1 MRAGLH
7 IHTPELA
14 VTAVPDIAGDG
25 WRRFMSKR
33 VTRWVGAVLGIVVV
47 SVGAI
52 AAAAA
57 AEQAPVDR
65 PQPLLN
71 RGESSLS
78 ELDTRVGDRQQLRKY
93 FLEDWR
99 DRLRR

>member
-1 MRAGLH
+1 
-7 IHTPELA
+7 
-14 VTAVPDIAGDG
+14 
-25 WRRFMSKR
+25 MSRR
-33 VTRWVGAVLGIVVV
+33 VTRWVRAALGIVVV

-71 RGESSLS
+71 RGESSIS
-78 ELDTRVGDRQQLRKY
+78 ELDARVGDRQQLRKF